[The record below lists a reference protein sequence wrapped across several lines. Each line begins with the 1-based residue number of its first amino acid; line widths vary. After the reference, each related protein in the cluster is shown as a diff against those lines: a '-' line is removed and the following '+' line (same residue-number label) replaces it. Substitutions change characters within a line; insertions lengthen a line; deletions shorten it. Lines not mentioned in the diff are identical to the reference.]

1 MIQVE
6 RFFAIFFL
14 CRSQRAV
21 TACLAL
27 SLRSLAVMLAARARP
42 PFLAPLRPKATAAAF
57 FFLCLGMSGIIRA
70 RLRKVNTILLTST
83 YPRTYNLGLETRPDG
98 TNHRASFEN
107 QTRLLTLAFDKIH
120 CDAIAQRKAR
130 HTMEEREIKALE
142 IAAKSKLT

>member
-27 SLRSLAVMLAARARP
+27 SLRSSGVMLAARARP

-57 FFLCLGMSGIIRA
+57 FFFCLGMSNIIRA
-70 RLRKVNTILLTST
+70 RLRRVNQFRLTYT
-83 YPRTYNLGLETRPDG
+83 YPRTYNLGIETRPDG
-98 TNHRASFEN
+98 ANHRASFAN
-107 QTRLLTLAFDKIH
+107 QTRLLASAFDKSIVS
-120 CDAIAQRKAR
+120 QSPN
-130 HTMEEREIKALE
+130 ERQG
-142 IAAKSKLT
+142 